1 MRGHIPAPSS
11 IQVSS
16 FGISPAR
23 AEGPRNRLVNLRL
36 TPRNQPA
43 SLRLPK
49 VRHVPHWTGGL
60 TMAAAPTPI
69 RKEALY
75 AEAPAT
81 AAVSDKVHNLIQ
93 MMSEKL
99 DSVWRYDKYIEDCR
113 DDTECRRLFRRM

>member
-1 MRGHIPAPSS
+1 
-11 IQVSS
+11 
-16 FGISPAR
+16 
-23 AEGPRNRLVNLRL
+23 
-36 TPRNQPA
+36 
-43 SLRLPK
+43 
-49 VRHVPHWTGGL
+49 
-60 TMAAAPTPI
+60 MAAAPTPI

-113 DDTECRRLFRRM
+113 DDSECRRLFQKMKGDDVEHIGLLRDQIERLCSEGSFR